1 MSDEW
6 IDKASSDKYSGLLSA
21 WNDIDNVPFDVWVMN
36 VSESYFRAGIGLN
49 FAARL
54 LNIRPAE
61 LQAALNLAI
70 LDEDDLSLLVDLDPP
85 NTTWFG
91 LASASTEALQAAILA
106 LRNASGDKSPASLV
120 DEAIKT
126 ISGPSSLERIS
137 ALSSEAFGHAAKKA
151 QAYDLLPEKSRK
163 ALKNWQSNIRTG
175 RGLTPSQAAYAKSL
189 LQQLCDGGA
198 IVRNSADGD
207 QEICDQILD
216 ALNAS

>member
-21 WNDIDNVPFDVWVMN
+21 WNDIDNVPFDVWVIN

-91 LASASTEALQAAILA
+91 LNGSAS
-106 LRNASGDKSPASLV
+106 SGDFGVA
-120 DEAIKT
+120 
-126 ISGPSSLERIS
+126 ER
-137 ALSSEAFGHAAKKA
+137 E
-151 QAYDLLPEKSRK
+151 R
-163 ALKNWQSNIRTG
+163 
-175 RGLTPSQAAYAKSL
+175 
-189 LQQLCDGGA
+189 
-198 IVRNSADGD
+198 
-207 QEICDQILD
+207 
-216 ALNAS
+216 